1 MIELFT
7 APTPNGH
14 KVSIMLEELGVPYE
28 FRDVGLG
35 EGGQH
40 DPEYTT
46 LNPNG
51 KIPTI
56 IDHDNDGFV
65 VFESGA
71 ILIYLAEKYGQ
82 FLPTEPGARSEVLQ
96 WLMLQMGGLGPM
108 MGQANVW
115 FRYFEEAVPQAISRY
130 QSEVRRL
137 FEVLDARLAGREYI
151 VDIYSIADIAM
162 WAWARTYKWS
172 GVSIEGLEHLHRWIK
187 AIRARPA
194 VDRGIRIPYDIGNL
208 LKESDGDAA
217 QARFVDMAR
226 GMLNRGD

>member
-151 VDIYSIADIAM
+151 VDIYSIADIAAYP
-162 WAWARTYKWS
+162 WVVPQKQ
-172 GVSIEGLEHLHRWIK
+172 GQNLNDFPNLKRWHE
-187 AIRARPA
+187 AVASRPGTIRAYEKAKPWMNQSA
-194 VDRGIRIPYDIGNL
+194 VTEEGKKILFGQT
-208 LKESDGDAA
+208 AA
-217 QARFVDMAR
+217 NVKHYA
-226 GMLNRGD
+226 